1 MKYEVLKRS
10 HLKRNII
17 IALIV
22 VGMISAI
29 VLNFT
34 RAKYRT
40 TESMPLLNGT
50 INYTLADI
58 NIVAM
63 YLDGSEIDTL
73 PDGNYELTSESYCTT
88 EDDVRDE
95 SIILSYDSDTK
106 GLSVS
111 PMTRKGTKCYLY
123 FEERA
128 SAGETILASENAPT
142 NHTTDWTGKESYYY
156 TGNPDN
162 WVSFAGFYW
171 RIIRINGDGTIRVIY
186 QGVADSETPDNGN
199 MSGTGT
205 QIGTSAFNS
214 KNNNNMYVGFKYTSG
229 QVHGTGTNSTIL
241 GASSSSSLNTWYNN
255 NLANDAEYI
264 DGNAGFCGDRTT
276 YSGSGTGTST
286 TYYAAY
292 NRLENGNNPSLQCD
306 SRDVYTTT
314 DSSSGNKSLTYPIGL
329 LTADEYVLAG
339 SWNSYL
345 YTRQTYWTMS
355 PSSYNGGA
363 FVFVVDS
370 IGGLGWYRVDSTTSG
385 VRPVINLKAD
395 VQVVSGDGTAS
406 NPFVIAT

>member
-370 IGGLGWYRVDSTTSG
+370 IGGLGS
-385 VRPVINLKAD
+385 I
-395 VQVVSGDGTAS
+395 
-406 NPFVIAT
+406 